1 MPAKT
6 SLHRVFCENIR
17 LRRLQLGL
25 TQKEA
30 GRLLGIKQG
39 PYAKIEGGGSRIRID
54 GIESVAVALQ
64 TTPSKLLEPGAF
76 RVVKKSLNRDLTR
89 IAK

>member
-1 MPAKT
+1 MPAQT
-6 SLHRVFCENIR
+6 NLHRIFCENIR

-25 TQKEA
+25 TQTEA
-30 GRLLGIKQG
+30 GRILGIKQG

-54 GIESVAVALQ
+54 GIEAVASALQ
-64 TTPSKLLEPGAF
+64 TTAAKLLEPNAF
-76 RVVKKSLNRDLTR
+76 KEQKKSSGTRLTR